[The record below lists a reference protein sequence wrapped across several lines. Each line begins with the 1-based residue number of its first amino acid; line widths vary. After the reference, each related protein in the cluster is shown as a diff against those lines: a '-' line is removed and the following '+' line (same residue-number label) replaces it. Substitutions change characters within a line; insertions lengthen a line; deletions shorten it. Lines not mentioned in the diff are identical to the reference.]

1 MSEPENLILAH
12 LRELRAD
19 MNARFNELDAKF
31 EKRFEA
37 IENRLDKLDANAVK
51 FMRSFIGHRSMT
63 ERTFASFE
71 VQLEQLEARLTR
83 LERAG
88 A

>member
-1 MSEPENLILAH
+1 
-12 LRELRAD
+12 
-19 MNARFNELDAKF
+19 
-31 EKRFEA
+31 
-37 IENRLDKLDANAVK
+37 LDKLDANAVK

-71 VQLEQLEARLTR
+71 VQLEQPEARLTR

>member
-19 MNARFNELDAKF
+19 MTARFDTVDR
-31 EKRFEA
+31 RFEA
-37 IENRLDKLDANAVK
+37 IEARLDKLDANAVK
-51 FMRSFIGHRSMT
+51 FMRSFVGHRSMT

-71 VQLEQLEARLTR
+71 VQLEQLEARITR

>member
-1 MSEPENLILAH
+1 
-12 LRELRAD
+12 
-19 MNARFNELDAKF
+19 
-31 EKRFEA
+31 
-37 IENRLDKLDANAVK
+37 
-51 FMRSFIGHRSMT
+51 MRSFIGHRSMT